1 MRPILAVL
9 ALAIAAS
16 GQTMPKRVPPEEAA
30 KHLVKK
36 APATYPPMAEE
47 ARIQGNI
54 ILEVSI
60 DESGAASVRRL
71 VTGHPMLAPAAIETV
86 NRWRYQPFEVDGKP
100 ATVVT
105 LVMVT
110 FGHPTN
116 HDAEDR
122 VEMSLQDNFWTAE
135 ESAQAAM
142 GKGDYAGAEQQL
154 NKARDVLAPVSEGH
168 RHEPERWQWMISKGH
183 LAMAQQKYDEAEGDY
198 KKAQELR
205 QNGDKDA
212 PEMAAT
218 LAALGRLYADEKRYD
233 LARDFA
239 TRAIALYQKNFKRVG
254 TNNAGAQGI
263 YGRAIAYQSWM
274 LSKIALQQ
282 NDHIEAGK
290 QCRTVLDFQRFLGA
304 ADHDSFVSAF
314 VSRMHSMISLPL
326 PSMTATEIVAW

>member
-9 ALAIAAS
+9 ALALAAF
-16 GQTMPKRVPPEEAA
+16 GQTMPKRIPPDEAA

-36 APATYPPMAEE
+36 ASASYPPMAGA

-71 VTGHPMLAPAAIETV
+71 VTGHPMLAPAAIESV
-86 NRWRYQPFEVDGKP
+86 NRWKYQPFEVDGKP

-110 FGHPTN
+110 FGQPWWQN
-116 HDAEDR
+116 EAADRAEI
-122 VEMSLQDNFWTAE
+122 LFQDNFWTAE
-135 ESAQAAM
+135 ESTQAAL
-142 GKGDYAGAEQQL
+142 GKGDYAGGQQQL
-154 NKARDVLAPVSEGH
+154 NEERDALAKRSD
-168 RHEPERWQWMISKGH
+168 RSHELERSQWMISMGR
-183 LAMAQQKYDEAEGDY
+183 LAMAQQKYDEAEQHY
-198 KKAQELR
+198 KEAEKLR
-205 QNGDKDA
+205 QSGDKNS

-218 LAALGRLYADEKRYD
+218 LADLGKLYADEKRYD
-233 LARDFA
+233 LAHDHA
-239 TRAIALYQKNFKRVG
+239 TRSVAIYQKNLKKVE
-254 TNNAGAQGI
+254 AGHSGAREV

-290 QCRTVLDFQRFLGA
+290 QCRTVLDFQTFLGT
-304 ADHDSFVSAF
+304 ADHDSFVSACEQA
-314 VSRMHSMISLPL
+314 IKNPT
-326 PSMTATEIVAW
+326 PKD

>member
-9 ALAIAAS
+9 ALALAAF
-16 GQTMPKRVPPEEAA
+16 GQTMPKRIPPDEAA

-36 APATYPPMAEE
+36 ASATYPPMAEV

-71 VTGHPMLAPAAIETV
+71 VTGHPMLAPAAIESV
-86 NRWRYQPFEVDGKP
+86 NRWKYQPFEVDGKP

-110 FGHPTN
+110 FGNPAN

-122 VEMSLQDNFWTAE
+122 AEMFFQDNFWTAE
-135 ESAQAAM
+135 EAAQAAL
-142 GKGDYAGAEQQL
+142 GTGDYTGTELQL
-154 NKARDVLAPVSEGH
+154 NKERDVLAPVSDGR
-168 RHEPERWQWMISKGH
+168 RHESERWQWMTSMGR
-183 LAMAQQKYDEAEGDY
+183 LAMAQKKDDEAEQYY
-198 KKAQELR
+198 KKALELR
-205 QNGDKDA
+205 QNGDKNA

-218 LAALGRLYADEKRYD
+218 LAALGRLYAEEKRYD
-233 LARDFA
+233 LARDHA
-239 TRAIALYQKNFKRVG
+239 TRSVAIYQKNLKRVG
-254 TNNAGAQGI
+254 SSQPGAREV

-290 QCRTVLDFQRFLGA
+290 QCRTVLDFQTFLGT
-304 ADHDSFVSAF
+304 ADHDSFVSACEQA
-314 VSRMHSMISLPL
+314 VKNPT
-326 PSMTATEIVAW
+326 PKD